1 MTKYFF
7 RNTLMNKNFNNNKFK
22 CSIYNN
28 SQISIYQITLNLIH
42 YNNTKI
48 IEKMIALKSM
58 CTIMMVLSVTLM
70 LIPNF
75 LIKIMKFRN
84 FNNNRNNYYKQKKKK
99 KNKLKTKQFKLN
111 MKKELQQKH
120 NRNLFQSQKKLKSLN
135 YKNLK
140 ILKKSRAQ
148 KE

>member
-1 MTKYFF
+1 
-7 RNTLMNKNFNNNKFK
+7 MNKNFNNNKFK

-111 MKKELQQKH
+111 MKKELQ
-120 NRNLFQSQKKLKSLN
+120 
-135 YKNLK
+135 
-140 ILKKSRAQ
+140 
-148 KE
+148 